1 MLLSVWKLLLIMV
14 LKLLEDKTMEDDL
27 IDLYR
32 SRTDT
37 IIYQLKE
44 IMDKY
49 EFLGLDRKD
58 MIEWFIEDM
67 KEMV

>member
-1 MLLSVWKLLLIMV
+1 
-14 LKLLEDKTMEDDL
+14 MEDDL

-44 IMDKY
+44 VLDKY
-49 EFLGLDRKD
+49 EFLGLDRGN

>member
-1 MLLSVWKLLLIMV
+1 
-14 LKLLEDKTMEDDL
+14 MEDDL

-44 IMDKY
+44 VLDKY
-49 EFLGLDRKD
+49 EFLGLDRED
-58 MIEWFIEDM
+58 MIKWFIEDM

>member
-1 MLLSVWKLLLIMV
+1 
-14 LKLLEDKTMEDDL
+14 MEDDL